1 MSTADSAPRHLVAL
15 STASVYP
22 DRTPDAFEVAARLGY
37 DGVEV
42 MVTPDAVSQDVDVL
56 RRLSEY
62 HAVPVLAVHAP
73 CLLITQRVW
82 GRDPWGKL
90 LRAKDVAEQ
99 LGAGVVV
106 AHPPFRWQR
115 DYARDFTTGLARMQ
129 DETDVRF
136 AVENMFPLRAGG
148 AEVAPYAPTWNP
160 LDMDCP
166 HVTLD
171 LSHTAVSGSD
181 ALAMADE
188 LGDRL
193 AHVHLADG
201 TGLAYRDEHLVPGR
215 GTQPCAPLLRR
226 LAAGGYRGVVVLEV
240 KTFRA
245 PTQEARLAD
254 LAEALKF
261 ARDNLA
267 ASDAVTAGPRPA
279 RANGTQGGPAHF
291 IGSRDGSVQVTGG
304 QDSPAQDSPAQDSSA
319 QDSSA
324 GDSSAQ
330 ATTRQ
335 DHPGPGGPPANGAIP
350 AGQDPVAPRGSVL
363 PAAT

>member
-22 DRTPDAFEVAARLGY
+22 DRAPDAFEVAARLGY

-42 MVTPDAVSQDVDVL
+42 MVTPDAVSQDVDAL
-56 RRLSEY
+56 RRLSDY
-62 HAVPVLAVHAP
+62 HGVPVLAVHAP

-99 LGAGVVV
+99 LGARVVV

-160 LDMDCP
+160 VDMDYP

-226 LAAGGYRGVVVLEV
+226 LAAQDYRGVVVLEV

-254 LAEALKF
+254 LAEALEF
-261 ARDNLA
+261 ARANLA
-267 ASDAVTAGPRPA
+267 VSDAVTAGPGPA
-279 RANGTQGGPAHF
+279 RANGTQPGPVHF
-291 IGSRDGSVQVTGG
+291 IGSRDGSIQITGG
-304 QDSPAQDSPAQDSSA
+304 Q
-319 QDSSA
+319 
-324 GDSSAQ
+324 DSSAQ
-330 ATTRQ
+330 ATARQ
-335 DHPGPGGPPANGAIP
+335 DHPGPGGPARNGTVP
-350 AGQDPVAPRGSVL
+350 AGQDPVTPRGSVL
-363 PAAT
+363 PAAPLNPAPARPAGWT